1 MDGVL
6 QRVISILI
14 AVIIFFILPVYI
26 AYEKKDD
33 ISYALALKMTTD
45 FVENVNSKGYISSDM
60 YADYLSKLAVTQN
73 SYDIYMEHTA
83 KKYNPVIYSYTDDL
97 KTIRAKFD
105 YNLYKDQY
113 EAGQIVITDGGNIG
127 TYNNLVLAYDLSEKR
142 YTENQILSVI
152 SSTDKRVT
160 VNTNLETYKNL
171 DYGSLPA
178 VSSIYE
184 LNTPNNT
191 NIYTMNQGDEF
202 NVIIK
207 NQNTTMATILYNAIT
222 MGVAGNNNT
231 KIYVNYGGTVKAETY
246 RDKIVDDDIENYN
259 PEDDDSNT
267 SSLVNSYITNGL
279 IALYNG
285 EYNNGTV
292 HSNSSN
298 TWDDLSGNGNN
309 GALSDFDFNDESGWI
324 YNGLHFTGKEYVALD
339 EFDFSEMTI
348 EVVVK
353 FDSVTDLNNPEQSVL
368 SNVNNG
374 GAGLVFNQ
382 LNSATA
388 SKRGKISFDVYTQ
401 DEEGNIVPSSVVGKD
416 IIQANK
422 IYSISGSFGTL
433 VLDEDETGMGF
444 ETVVQL
450 LGVNGEVDGIDFNS
464 NYLKPATGTKFVLG
478 GTPLVGAGA
487 NTQFKGTI
495 YSVRIYNR
503 ALRADEIEENFKID
517 KDRYDIEVN
526 E

>member
-1 MDGVL
+1 MDGVF
-6 QRVISILI
+6 QRVISIII

-60 YADYLSKLAVTQN
+60 YADFLSKLAVTQN
-73 SYDIYMEHTA
+73 SYDIFMEHTA

-105 YNLYKDQY
+105 YNLYKDQF
-113 EAGQIVITDGGNIG
+113 EAGQIVVTDGGNIG
-127 TYNNLVLAYDLSEKR
+127 TYNNLVLAYDLAERR
-142 YTENQILSVI
+142 YTEAQILSVI
-152 SSTDKRVT
+152 SSLDKRVT
-160 VNTNLETYKNL
+160 VNTNLDTYKNL
-171 DYGSLPA
+171 DYATLPA
-178 VSSIYE
+178 ISSIYE
-184 LNTPNNT
+184 LKTPSNT
-191 NIYTMNQGDEF
+191 NIYTMNKGDEF

-207 NQNTTMATILYNAIT
+207 NKNTTMATTIYNAIT
-222 MGVAGNNNT
+222 LGVAGTNNT
-231 KIYVNYGGTVKAETY
+231 RIYVNYGGTIKAEQY
-246 RDKIVDDDIENYN
+246 RDKIIDDDIQNYN
-259 PEDDDSNT
+259 PENDTSNT
-267 SSLVNSYITNGL
+267 ASLVNSYITNGL
-279 IALYNG
+279 VALYNG

-339 EFDFSEMTI
+339 EFDMNDMTI

-353 FDSVTDLNNPEQSVL
+353 FDTVTDVATTEQSVL
-368 SNVNNG
+368 SNINNG
-374 GAGLVFNQ
+374 GAGLAFNQ
-382 LNSATA
+382 LNSLDIN
-388 SKRGKISFDVYTQ
+388 KRGKISFDVYTNNP
-401 DEEGNIVPSSVVGKD
+401 EGEIVPSTLIGED

-422 IYSISGSFGTL
+422 IYSISGSVGKMEL
-433 VLDEDETGMGF
+433 MEDASGIAF
-444 ETVVQL
+444 ETYAQL
-450 LGVNGEVDGIDFNS
+450 LGINGKIEGKDFNTG
-464 NYLKPATGTKFVLG
+464 YVKPATGSKFIIG

-487 NTQFKGTI
+487 NTGFKGTI

-503 ALRADEIEENFKID
+503 ALTEEEIEENYKID
-517 KDRYDIEVN
+517 KQKYGIE
-526 E
+526 

>member
-33 ISYALALKMTTD
+33 ISYALALKITTD

-105 YNLYKDQY
+105 YNLYKDQF

-127 TYNNLVLAYDLSEKR
+127 TYNNLVLAYDLSEKK
-142 YTENQILSVI
+142 YTEAQILSVI

-160 VNTNLETYKNL
+160 VNTNLDTYKNL
-171 DYGSLPA
+171 DYSSLPA

-184 LNTPNNT
+184 INTPGNT

-207 NQNTTMATILYNAIT
+207 NKNTTMATIIYNAIT
-222 MGVAGNNNT
+222 LGVAGNNNT
-231 KIYVNYGGTVKAETY
+231 KIYVNYGGTIKAETY
-246 RDKIVDDDIENYN
+246 RDKIIDDDIQNYN
-259 PEDDDSNT
+259 PENDT
-267 SSLVNSYITNGL
+267 SDTASLVNSYITNGL

-298 TWDDLSGNGNN
+298 SWDDLSGNGNN
-309 GALSDFDFNDESGWI
+309 GALSNFDFNDESGWI
-324 YNGLHFTGKEYVALD
+324 FNGLHFTGKEYVAID
-339 EFDFSEMTI
+339 EFDMDEMTI

-353 FDSVTDLNNPEQSVL
+353 FDTVTDIDNPEQSVL
-368 SNVNNG
+368 SNINNG
-374 GAGLVFNQ
+374 GAGIVFNQ
-382 LNSATA
+382 LNSADVN
-388 SKRGKISFDVYTQ
+388 KKGKISFDVYTN
-401 DEEGNIVPSSVVGKD
+401 DAEGNVVASSVISND

-422 IYSISGSFGTL
+422 IYSISGSVGKIE
-433 VLDEDETGMGF
+433 LDIDGAGIAY
-444 ETVVQL
+444 ETVAQL
-450 LGVNGEVDGIDFNS
+450 LGVNGEVDGKDFNS
-464 NYLKPATGTKFVLG
+464 GYVRPATGSNFVLG

-503 ALRADEIEENFKID
+503 ALTEEEIKENFEVDKI
-517 KDRYDIEVN
+517 KYGIE
-526 E
+526 